1 MLNNVFSSQ
10 LLGSAVLPFALIC
23 VSQFTRWQRR
33 VQNVGYKWDPANM
46 HARTRARTHALARA
60 LSLSQSVGMNSQVI
74 NVTSRELRRRAVNS
88 ETEASALRRLGS
100 HDNTQKKKIRWNR
113 SQ

>member
-46 HARTRARTHALARA
+46 RARTRARTHALARA
-60 LSLSQSVGMNSQVI
+60 LSQPI
-74 NVTSRELRRRAVNS
+74 RWHEFTSDQCNIQG
-88 ETEASALRRLGS
+88 TEAVE
-100 HDNTQKKKIRWNR
+100 Q
-113 SQ
+113 